1 MRGKLI
7 VFEGSEGGGKST
19 QIEKLR
25 HWLVTHPWWQELGW
39 EGATPPKAIATRE
52 PGGTELGDRLRE
64 MLLYGDFTPPLHD
77 RAELFLYAADRAQH
91 VETFLKP
98 HLEAGNLILCDRY
111 VDSTI
116 AYQGYGRGG
125 DLDWIRRLN
134 QMATNGLESDLTFW
148 LDVDVEVGLHRAR
161 QSGKISDRMEQ
172 AHLDFHRRVRQ
183 GYADLVA
190 KQPDR
195 KVRIDANQPAAE
207 VTVRIQEILGQ
218 HLRKWFASP

>member
-7 VFEGSEGGGKST
+7 VFEGSEGGGKTT

-25 HWLVTHPWWQELGW
+25 HWLVTSPWWQALGW
-39 EGATPPKAIATRE
+39 NEPTPPKTIATRE
-52 PGGTELGDRLRE
+52 PGGTEIGTRLRN
-64 MLLYGDFTPPLHD
+64 MLLYGNSSEELHD

-116 AYQGYGRGG
+116 AYQGYGRGA
-125 DLDWIRRLN
+125 DLDFIHRLN
-134 QMATNGLESDLTFW
+134 QMATNGLESDITFW
-148 LDVDVEVGLHRAR
+148 LDVDVEVGLKRAR

-190 KQPDR
+190 KQPHR
-195 KVRIDANQPAAE
+195 KVRIDANLPAAE
-207 VTVRIQEILGQ
+207 VAIQIQEILGQ
-218 HLRKWFASP
+218 HLQKWFAPQ